1 MKSLEGKIALVT
13 GGAGGIGK
21 ATALLL
27 TREGAKVVVNTG
39 SNIKGGEEVVRLI
52 KEEGG
57 EAIFVQGDVSKAKDV
72 ENLIDKAVKT
82 YGRLDY
88 AVNNAGI
95 IPDVMPTAETS
106 EESWDRTINVDLKGV
121 WLCMKYE
128 ILQMLKQ
135 GGGSIVNVS
144 STLGLVG
151 TQAGVCAYVASK
163 HGVVGLTKAA
173 ALEYAKAGIRV
184 NTVCPGTTETPGFDK
199 TLELSPQVRDITISI
214 TPMGRIAESE
224 EVAEVIVWLCSD
236 KASYVT
242 GHALVVDGGMI
253 AQ

>member
-21 ATALLL
+21 AAALLL
-27 TREGAKVVVNTG
+27 AREGAKVVVNTG

-52 KEEGG
+52 KEKGG
-57 EAIFVQGDVSKAKDV
+57 EAIFVQGDVSKTKDV

-88 AVNNAGI
+88 AVNNAGV
-95 IPDVMPTAETS
+95 IPDFIPTAETS

-144 STLGLVG
+144 SAVGLVG
-151 TQAGVCAYVASK
+151 SFGVCPYVASK

-184 NTVCPGTTETPGFDK
+184 NAVCPGSTETPGFDK
-199 TLELSPQVRDITISI
+199 TLELYPQVRDITLAIC
-214 TPMGRIAESE
+214 PMGRMGEPEEIAE
-224 EVAEVIVWLCSD
+224 AIVWLCSD

-242 GHALVVDGGMI
+242 GHAMVVDGGMI

>member
-1 MKSLEGKIALVT
+1 MRSLEGKIALVT

-27 TREGAKVVVNTG
+27 AREGAKVVVNTG

-52 KEEGG
+52 KEKGG
-57 EAIFVQGDVSKAKDV
+57 EAIFVQGDVSKTRDV
-72 ENLIDKAVKT
+72 ENLINKTVNT
-82 YGRLDY
+82 YGRLDC
-88 AVNNAGI
+88 AVNNAGV
-95 IPDVMPTAETS
+95 IPDFTPTAETS

-144 STLGLVG
+144 SAVGLVG
-151 TQAGVCAYVASK
+151 SLGVCPYVASK

-184 NTVCPGTTETPGFDK
+184 NTVCPGSTETPGFDK
-199 TLELSPQVRDITISI
+199 TLELYPQVRDLTLAIC
-214 TPMGRIAESE
+214 PMGRMAESE
-224 EVAEVIVWLCSD
+224 EIAEAIIWLCSD
-236 KASYVT
+236 RASYVT
-242 GHALVVDGGMI
+242 GHAMVVDGGMI